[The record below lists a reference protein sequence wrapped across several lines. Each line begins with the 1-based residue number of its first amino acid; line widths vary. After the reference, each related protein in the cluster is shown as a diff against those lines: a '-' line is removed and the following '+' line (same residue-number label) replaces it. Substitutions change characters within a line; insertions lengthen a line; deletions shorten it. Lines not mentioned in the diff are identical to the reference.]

1 MISFHYFATFPYP
14 SGKYLSWCLELEL
27 PEILGVQ
34 GSSFILSNTFGN
46 LLMQDCISEKKG
58 KFDKVI
64 TCAFLY
70 HATADKF
77 ISYILGRYTRNKEDS
92 NQSFHSFHSSFHA
105 LFTFYSYLVSWKSD
119 LGIQYHARVDTVLYT
134 GKQKVRSCI
143 GIQYHARVD
152 TVLYTGKQK
161 VRSCIGIQYHWPGV
175 TVLKRV
181 LNHCW
186 GLVQQNT
193 IDPLL
198 VFGPAKYLYTLIY
211 PTHICIQLGFGPTHI
226 CIQLGFGPTHIWIYL
241 LSLRTKLIL
250 ACA

>member
-143 GIQYHARVD
+143 GIQYH
-152 TVLYTGKQK
+152 
-161 VRSCIGIQYHWPGV
+161 WPGV

-226 CIQLGFGPTHIWIYL
+226 WIYL